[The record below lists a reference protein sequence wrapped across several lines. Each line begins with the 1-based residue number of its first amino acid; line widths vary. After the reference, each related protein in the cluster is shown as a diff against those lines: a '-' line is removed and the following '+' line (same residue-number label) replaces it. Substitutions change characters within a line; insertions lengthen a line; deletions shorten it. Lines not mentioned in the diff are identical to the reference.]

1 MSEAQVHAL
10 EEQLRQE
17 EDLLRVKE
25 KELHARREALL
36 LKQTRKESRG
46 DSFRY
51 KLQELED
58 EERKERALAEAF
70 REAQQKF
77 GALDPRSADSTAS
90 KEGQWLMR
98 ITALEDELRQKTEKV
113 KALRSKEQELEAELR
128 NRLHADSALLPAL
141 RLAASEM
148 AAALQRHGP
157 VAGPVEALQSLSVHL
172 SSSEPLQSCPENPRP
187 SVITVPPLPSCL
199 AKEPDPA
206 SVPQSVRQGAEVAMG
221 PSDTSPKGASTER
234 TPVSSQRS
242 SRGGSDPKERW
253 TTPVRR
259 LDASLPTEDLCPS
272 CGANVPSDA
281 IYCRRCGT
289 RCKDAASVA
298 AVKTELP
305 APLIQAKRLESVQGP
320 AVSPL
325 TLPVGALGVKTTSGT
340 AASAAANT
348 MGTMGNMG
356 TMGTVAPATSS
367 LTWRASS
374 PPWTPWSPGYQP
386 QVATVAGRMSLPI
399 RTVAP
404 VAQGTGLGFTPQTM
418 PPMPGR
424 SFT

>member
-17 EDLLRVKE
+17 EDLLRVKQ

-157 VAGPVEALQSLSVHL
+157 VAGPGPEVHL
-172 SSSEPLQSCPENPRP
+172 SSSEQMQSCPENPRP

-206 SVPQSVRQGAEVAMG
+206 SVPQSVRQGAEVAMAAMG

-374 PPWTPWSPGYQP
+374 PPWTPWTPGYQP
-386 QVATVAGRMSLPI
+386 QVATVAGRMSLP

>member
-1 MSEAQVHAL
+1 MSEAQVHVL

-36 LKQTRKESRG
+36 LKQSRRESRG

-58 EERKERALAEAF
+58 EQRKERALAEAF
-70 REAQQKF
+70 REAQQN
-77 GALDPRSADSTAS
+77 ARSDSAS

-113 KALRSKEQELEAELR
+113 KALRTKEQELEAELR
-128 NRLHADSALLPAL
+128 NRLHADAALLPAL

-157 VAGPVEALQSLSVHL
+157 VAPVEALQSLSAH
-172 SSSEPLQSCPENPRP
+172 SSEPMQPTGPTYPTSRP
-187 SVITVPPLPSCL
+187 SVTVPPLPGCL
-199 AKEPDPA
+199 VKDFAPDA
-206 SVPQSVRQGAEVAMG
+206 RLKQSVLHEVAQVAQVVTA
-221 PSDTSPKGASTER
+221 PSDTPKDIASTER

-259 LDASLPTEDLCPS
+259 LDASLPE
-272 CGANVPSDA
+272 
-281 IYCRRCGT
+281 
-289 RCKDAASVA
+289 DAAGLS
-298 AVKTELP
+298 AVKTEP
-305 APLIQAKRLESVQGP
+305 TPPLIQAKRLETPGA

-325 TLPVGALGVKTTSGT
+325 TLPIGALGGRTTTSGT
-340 AASAAANT
+340 AASAAA
-348 MGTMGNMG
+348 G
-356 TMGTVAPATSS
+356 TMGTVGPMGPLGPMGAMGATVAPA
-367 LTWRASS
+367 TWRASS
-374 PPWTPWSPGYQP
+374 APWTPGYQP
-386 QVATVAGRMSLPI
+386 QVAVAGRMSLPM

-404 VAQGTGLGFTPQTM
+404 VAPVAPTGTGLGGLGFTPQTM
-418 PPMPGR
+418 PLMPGR
-424 SFT
+424 GFA